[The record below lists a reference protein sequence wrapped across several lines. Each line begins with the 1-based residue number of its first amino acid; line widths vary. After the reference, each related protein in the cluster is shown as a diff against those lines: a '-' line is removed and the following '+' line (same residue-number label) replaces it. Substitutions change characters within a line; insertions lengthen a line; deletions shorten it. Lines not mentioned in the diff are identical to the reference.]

1 MIFSESAI
9 ATRKA
14 NSSKALDA
22 VLKEGELLLVHA
34 GAAIGKPGGH
44 DQTYEYSPHPDY
56 FWLTG
61 FRREHGVSA
70 YSKEHG
76 WIDFTRPISRDEKIW
91 EGGGQPCPGQDLLG
105 LQSWI
110 HQQNF
115 SSVQHLGSHPE
126 RTSSEVLEAFN
137 EVRRVKDAEEVALV
151 RKLAG
156 IANEGYKKVSQFMA
170 PGVTERQ
177 IQIEYES
184 AVLRAGSERMPYGS
198 IVGTGTNAAILHASP
213 SSRVVQAGELVLIDA
228 GADIEDYCVDI
239 TRVFPA
245 TGEMNDRQK
254 KIYQTVMKAQT
265 ASIAL
270 CRPGVEWKD
279 VHLASAR
286 EIALGLI
293 DLGILKCSVDEALE
307 SNAISVFFPHGVGHM
322 VGLRVRDVGGP
333 FNPNPKSYAGAR
345 LRVDMKLRAG
355 HLMTVEPGCYFIE
368 ALINDAGTREAF
380 KSQINWNEAVKWLDF
395 GGVRI
400 EDDILVTTSGP
411 DNLTQIVTK

>member
-1 MIFSESAI
+1 M
-9 ATRKA
+9 
-14 NSSKALDA
+14 
-22 VLKEGELLLVHA
+22 
-34 GAAIGKPGGH
+34 
-44 DQTYEYSPHPDY
+44 
-56 FWLTG
+56 
-61 FRREHGVSA
+61 
-70 YSKEHG
+70 
-76 WIDFTRPISRDEKIW
+76 
-91 EGGGQPCPGQDLLG
+91 
-105 LQSWI
+105 
-110 HQQNF
+110 
-115 SSVQHLGSHPE
+115 
-126 RTSSEVLEAFN
+126 
-137 EVRRVKDAEEVALV
+137 